1 MMQQPEMIFRETIDK
16 YVIERH
22 RKAMNTVFT
31 DRYGDQFRI
40 ERIFAVSELQMNYA
54 RIKYLEPTERTNAD
68 RCLRRIHMTPF
79 HTVVTEICNDYE
91 AALVIEEWKKIVNGK
106 IVPKQDTLLIK

>member
-16 YVIERH
+16 YVHER
-22 RKAMNTVFT
+22 RQKAMNTVFT
-31 DRYGDQFRI
+31 DEYGDQFRI
-40 ERIFAVSELQMNYA
+40 ERIFAVPKLKLNYA

-91 AALVIEEWKKIVNGK
+91 ESLVREEWKKLVNNQTMPTHD
-106 IVPKQDTLLIK
+106 VLWM